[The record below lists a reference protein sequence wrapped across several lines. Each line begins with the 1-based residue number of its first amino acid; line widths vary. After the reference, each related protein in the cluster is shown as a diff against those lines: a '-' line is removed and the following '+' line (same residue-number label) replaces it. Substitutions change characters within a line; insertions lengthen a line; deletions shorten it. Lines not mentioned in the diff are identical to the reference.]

1 MSNSTLNKAKSVKND
16 EFYTRLED
24 IEKEIIHYKTH
35 FKNAIVYCNCDN
47 PKYSNFW
54 RYFHINFT
62 SLGLKK
68 LMATHLSTKNSPA
81 CLMEYIGGGTI
92 PMLQ

>member
-1 MSNSTLNKAKSVKND
+1 MSNSTLNRAKSAKND

-24 IEKEIIHYKTH
+24 IEKEITHYRKY

-47 PKYSNFW
+47 PKHSIFW
-54 RYFHINFT
+54 RYFHVNFT
-62 SLGLKK
+62 NLGLKK

-81 CLMEYIGGGTI
+81 CLMEYIGGGVRF
-92 PMLQ
+92 